1 MEPST
6 GSDTV
11 RVVDQDV
18 YRDVIGRFA
27 SGVTVIT
34 TRAGDA
40 DHGTTASAVSSL
52 SMDPPMLLVCLN
64 RTSSTQAAVLE
75 AGVFAVNILAEDQ
88 GELAYRF
95 ARKGADKFDGVLVE
109 RGEFGVPLLRDALAH
124 LECEIKETVSGGT
137 HTVFLA
143 EVKQAAGREGPPL
156 TYFRGRF
163 GRLESALEEAAYRD
177 LRERVVSRQL
187 PVGRVLDV
195 DALAVELGTESP
207 RVFYALTKLCA
218 DGLVSRDDDNAYL
231 VKPLTAAGAEEI
243 FDARCAVEIAV
254 VDRTVDT
261 AVEEDLDDLAALA
274 RILAQVVEAEA
285 PDLETF
291 LRASHAYH
299 ARLVGLS
306 GCGPLAELYDRLGI
320 PAFWHRTVGATPW
333 WQLFD
338 VRHHADLVAAYR
350 DRDGERAKRL
360 IYEHTNQV
368 KRLARATIEAAGGE
382 V

>member
-1 MEPST
+1 MTEEV
-6 GSDTV
+6 V

-18 YRDVIGRFA
+18 FRDVIGRFA

-34 TRAGDA
+34 TRTGGA

-64 RTSSTQAAVLE
+64 RSSSTQAAILE
-75 AGVFAVNILAEDQ
+75 SGVFGVNILAEDQ
-88 GELAYRF
+88 GDLAYRF
-95 ARKGADKFDGVLVE
+95 ARKGADKFDGVPVE
-109 RGEFGVPLLRDALAH
+109 RGETGVPLLHDALAH
-124 LECEIKETVSGGT
+124 IECEIKETVTGGT

-143 EVKQAAGREGPPL
+143 EVKQAAGRDGPPL
-156 TYFRGRF
+156 TYFRGAF
-163 GRLESALEEAAYRD
+163 ARLESALEEAAYRE
-177 LRERVVSRQL
+177 LRDRVVSRRL
-187 PVGRVLDV
+187 PVGQVLDL
-195 DALAVELGTESP
+195 DALARELDTEAS
-207 RVFYALTKLCA
+207 RILYALTKLCA
-218 DGLVSRDDDNAYL
+218 DGLVSRDDDNSYL
-231 VKPLTAAGAEEI
+231 VKPLTAAGAEEV

-254 VDRTVDT
+254 VDRTIGT
-261 AVEEDLDDLAALA
+261 ASPEDLDELAALA
-274 RILAQVVEAEA
+274 RTLARVVGSER

-291 LRASHAYH
+291 LQASHAYH

-320 PAFWHRTVGATPW
+320 PAFWHRTVGSRPW

-360 IYEHTNQV
+360 IYEHTDQV
-368 KRLARATIEAAGGE
+368 KRLARTTIEAAGGE